1 MVITN
6 GRVGYLALSLVLGS
20 CLIVAPAHAQN
31 SRESAE
37 MALVNQRFFQAVHCP
52 PFDMPHP
59 GRCDGMQDGP
69 EIWQAASQAVRQQKV
84 DLDAVHRRACQFGY
98 ADIPGSCD

>member
-1 MVITN
+1 MTN
-6 GRVGYLALSLVLGS
+6 GRVAYLALSLVLAS
-20 CLIVAPAHAQN
+20 CLIVDPAQN

-52 PFDMPHP
+52 PFDAQHP

-69 EIWQAASQAVRQQKV
+69 EIWQAATQAVRQEKV
-84 DLDAVHRRACQFGY
+84 DLDAVHRRACQLGY
-98 ADIPGSCD
+98 AVPGSCD